1 METKIDYIITFD
13 SDFELTLYHFING
26 YTRSK
31 NPNFANT
38 LIKQTNLQNEGI
50 LTFTTQF
57 NKAYAEHFF
66 RKTLTEDYVDV
77 FFSEKVSLP
86 KDTLNLEK
94 ELLAFMK
101 RTNIN
106 YLDLRM
112 AQTKKRAV
120 LLVNISGASSIKI
133 IDKSIFD
140 DCKKL
145 SLVKFSD
152 W

>member
-57 NKAYAEHFF
+57 NMAYAEYFF
-66 RKTLTEDYVDV
+66 RKTLSEDYIDV
-77 FFSEKVSLP
+77 LYSEKLSFPSDP
-86 KDTLNLEK
+86 KNLEK
-94 ELLAFMK
+94 ELLTFMK

-106 YLDLRM
+106 YLELRM
-112 AQTKKRAV
+112 AKTKKRAV
-120 LLVNISGASSIKI
+120 LLINMSRVSSIKI

-140 DCKKL
+140 DSKKL
-145 SLVKFSD
+145 SPINLSN